1 MSKEIT
7 SKTKRLADI
16 LSLLENGSVKV
27 CELAEYFGVSIRTIQ
42 RDMGLF
48 VQAQLPVVSPKQS
61 IYTFAEGFSLK
72 NAQLS
77 AQQAALLAVSADIAH
92 QIGDTFAPI
101 LSQIANRFAP
111 SSFENCVFGAT
122 KDDFAETDELP
133 ILVLK
138 CIKYR
143 CILRVFLKDS
153 KKNRTLYPRQIICLL
168 GKWYVVSVNPSGE
181 ISYYNLENIGNY
193 SLRGDAYTSTG
204 YASFRQIPFIDWAIW
219 QRAHQ
224 WVTDLQTPIP
234 EPLIESNISATLTPQ
249 ETLAKT
255 DVNQPDLKQENDL

>member
-16 LSLLENGSVKV
+16 LSLLENGPVKV
-27 CELAEYFGVSIRTIQ
+27 LELADRFGVSIRTIQ

-48 VQAQLPVVSPKQS
+48 AQAHIPVVSPKQS
-61 IYTFAEGFSLK
+61 IYAFAEGFSLK

-92 QIGDTFAPI
+92 QIGDAFGPVQ
-101 LSQIANRFAP
+101 SQIACRFVP

-122 KDDFAETDELP
+122 KDDFAETDELA
-133 ILVLK
+133 IMVLK

-143 CILRVFLKDS
+143 CILKVFLKDS
-153 KKNRTLYPRQIICLL
+153 KKNRTLYPRQMICLL
-168 GKWYVVSVNPSGE
+168 GKWYVVSVNPGGE
-181 ISYYNLENIGNY
+181 ISYCDLENIGNY
-193 SLRGDAYTSTG
+193 SLRGDEYTSTG
-204 YASFRQIPFIDWAIW
+204 YASFRPIPFIDWAIW

-224 WVTDLQTPIP
+224 WVADLQTPIQ
-234 EPLIESNISATLTPQ
+234 EASNIPAEPISQ
-249 ETLAKT
+249 ETAAET
-255 DVNQPDLKQENDL
+255 NISQPDVKQENDL